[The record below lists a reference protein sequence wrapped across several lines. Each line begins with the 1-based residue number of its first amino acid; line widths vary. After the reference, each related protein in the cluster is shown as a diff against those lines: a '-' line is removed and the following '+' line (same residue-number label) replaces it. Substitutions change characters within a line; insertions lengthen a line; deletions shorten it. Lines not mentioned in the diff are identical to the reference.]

1 MIVPQEV
8 CSEAHELQM
17 HTLQLLGC
25 TDTNYETMKD
35 KEKHMK
41 KETDIQTQSERKK
54 VCERET
60 LRLTD

>member
-1 MIVPQEV
+1 MIVHLKV

-17 HTLQLLGC
+17 HTLQHLGC

-41 KETDIQTQSERKK
+41 KETDIQTQSERNK
-54 VCERET
+54 VCETET
-60 LRLTD
+60 LRLTE